1 MLQRLLLLH
10 PGLTMKV
17 QSHVRSFWMP
27 AAGSRD
33 LCFSLAHSDI
43 STLHSTFPT
52 KLKKPFSLL
61 TPSIPLH
68 AYSTAELLT
77 VRACMA
83 DTNTHTHTQTHTHTP
98 HQFTHAPLCLGAL
111 MWLTLLPT
119 PLAGSIQCQRH
130 LPWLFSFH
138 TPHPGL
144 GISTLRF
151 PVPRIPS
158 LSHTKFNVH
167 GIKALRGLSRVS
179 WPRLLPII

>member
-1 MLQRLLLLH
+1 MFSKAKLHTLALRQGEVLSWESWPPLLQAEAIPHHLQSLQMLQRLLLLH

-130 LPWLFSFH
+130 LP
-138 TPHPGL
+138 
-144 GISTLRF
+144 
-151 PVPRIPS
+151 
-158 LSHTKFNVH
+158 
-167 GIKALRGLSRVS
+167 
-179 WPRLLPII
+179 

>member
-83 DTNTHTHTQTHTHTP
+83 DTNTHTHTDTHTHATSVHP
-98 HQFTHAPLCLGAL
+98 CTTLSGGSDVADSPSHPSGWFHSVSTSSP
-111 MWLTLLPT
+111 MTVLLPHPT
-119 PLAGSIQCQRH
+119 PWIRNLYS
-130 LPWLFSFH
+130 P
-138 TPHPGL
+138 
-144 GISTLRF
+144 F
-151 PVPRIPS
+151 PCS
-158 LSHTKFNVH
+158 
-167 GIKALRGLSRVS
+167 
-179 WPRLLPII
+179 